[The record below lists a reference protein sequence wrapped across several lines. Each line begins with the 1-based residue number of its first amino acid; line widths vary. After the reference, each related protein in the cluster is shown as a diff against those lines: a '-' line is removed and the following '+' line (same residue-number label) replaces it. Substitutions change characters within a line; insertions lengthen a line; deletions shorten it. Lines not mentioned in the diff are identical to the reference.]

1 MGKSLI
7 LRSPEE
13 VIPSLPEFE
22 KVDGQGQKI
31 YSEMVIKY
39 YTFIPGEIDHYVAPI
54 IQRSSKTKADCVLDA
69 ILDVYHKNPLITQI
83 EELYRPEFIE
93 EIKRKKRY
101 MFDEDKR
108 IPVRICES
116 TLYEVVGVE
125 LYLR

>member
-13 VIPSLPEFE
+13 VIPSLLEFE

-69 ILDVYHKNPLITQI
+69 ILDVYHKNPLLSQI
-83 EELYRPEFIE
+83 EKLYCPEFIE
-93 EIKRKKRY
+93 ELKQKKKY
-101 MFDEDKR
+101 MFDEDKN
-108 IPVRICES
+108 ILVRVDDS
-116 TLYEVVGVE
+116 TLYEVIGVE
-125 LYLR
+125 LYLC